1 VISENWS
8 EIRKKINLSKYSSSK
23 PIFDPSDDRALLKP
37 NFDSRDVFEM
47 HISSVEN
54 YMLRTD
60 IGRFFHSVYTHS
72 IPWAIHGKNY
82 AKANRGLGEFG
93 NLVDLL
99 VRNSQDG
106 QTIGIPVGP
115 DTSRVLSELI
125 GSAIDVEIRK
135 SLPRGTEAIRFV
147 DDYIIGVTTREM
159 GERFAS
165 LVRKVLSEFELDI
178 NHRKTGVFA
187 SGLSHLNGW
196 KEEIRA
202 SAPKVPFGESE
213 LERFFYNVESISL
226 REPERNV
233 YLFALSR
240 LRFSFLR
247 SPDWNPIEEHLL
259 SIARIDNSLIAP
271 VCDILVVRNNVYPIS
286 NKDRISKFIISNV
299 KKFVTLRHYGELT
312 WLLHTCIKLK
322 ISIRSS
328 IVEPLYE
335 EENAFIAILL
345 CDMKEK
351 GLLDGR
357 LKRGHW
363 NSFLNEDGLHSHMWL
378 YAYEATLKGFTKR
391 PRANF
396 LRSHQYFKHLFAKNI
411 EFYRSEGPSLSLR
424 ELMLRA
430 SFNWQARQKTLSFG
444 TDLEMDG
451 EWDLD
456 EEETLEEEYSDDYV

>member
-1 VISENWS
+1 LSDEFSKIPPSRNGNFSYYSFKSQRTDIYFPRFGFEHRKHSVINPINYFFLSLVISENWS

-271 VCDILVVRNNVYPIS
+271 VCDILVVEIM
-286 NKDRISKFIISNV
+286 FI
-299 KKFVTLRHYGELT
+299 RYQ
-312 WLLHTCIKLK
+312 
-322 ISIRSS
+322 
-328 IVEPLYE
+328 
-335 EENAFIAILL
+335 
-345 CDMKEK
+345 
-351 GLLDGR
+351 
-357 LKRGHW
+357 
-363 NSFLNEDGLHSHMWL
+363 
-378 YAYEATLKGFTKR
+378 TKT
-391 PRANF
+391 
-396 LRSHQYFKHLFAKNI
+396 
-411 EFYRSEGPSLSLR
+411 E
-424 ELMLRA
+424 
-430 SFNWQARQKTLSFG
+430 
-444 TDLEMDG
+444 
-451 EWDLD
+451 
-456 EEETLEEEYSDDYV
+456 